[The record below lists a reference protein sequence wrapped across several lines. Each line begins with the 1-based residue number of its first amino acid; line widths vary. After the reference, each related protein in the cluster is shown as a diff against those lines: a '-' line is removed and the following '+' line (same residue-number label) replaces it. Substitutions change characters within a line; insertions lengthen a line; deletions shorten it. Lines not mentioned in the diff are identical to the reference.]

1 MSDALLSDRVALVT
15 GGARGLGAA
24 ISRAFAESG
33 AVGAVV
39 DVGPAETPPGWVSLT
54 ADVTVEADVERV
66 VAETAGR
73 FGRLDVVVANAGV
86 VPPWSDA
93 DDLDLDALDR
103 ALSVNVR
110 GVAVTMKHGARALRE
125 GGGGGGA
132 IVAMASLNAWHAAP
146 SQSSYTASKHA
157 VLGLVRTA
165 ALDLGRHGI
174 RVNAIGPGPVL
185 TEAFQERLE
194 HRATSGGLTVEDA
207 KREAGRATALG
218 RMVTPEEVAKVAVFL
233 ASDLASGVTGQL
245 VPVDAGIP

>member
-1 MSDALLSDRVALVT
+1 MSDALLGERVALVT

-24 ISRAFAESG
+24 IAQAFAGSG

-103 ALSVNVR
+103 TLSVNVR
-110 GVAVTMKHGARALRE
+110 GVAVTMKHGARALRK
-125 GGGGGGA
+125 GGSGA
-132 IVAMASLNAWHAAP
+132 IVVMASLNAWHAAP

-185 TEAFQERLE
+185 TEAFRERLE
-194 HRATSGGLTVEDA
+194 RRAAAGGLTVEDA
-207 KREAGRATALG
+207 KREAGAATALG

>member
-1 MSDALLSDRVALVT
+1 MSDALLGDRVALVT

-24 ISRAFAESG
+24 IARAFAGSG

-103 ALSVNVR
+103 TLSVNVR

-125 GGGGGGA
+125 GAWRGDRGDG
-132 IVAMASLNAWHAAP
+132 VAQRLARRALAE
-146 SQSSYTASKHA
+146 
-157 VLGLVRTA
+157 LVHRLEARSARARPHGRARSRTA
-165 ALDLGRHGI
+165 RDPGERDRARAGAHGGVPGAARAPRHRGRANG
-174 RVNAIGPGPVL
+174 RGRQARG
-185 TEAFQERLE
+185 
-194 HRATSGGLTVEDA
+194 
-207 KREAGRATALG
+207 GRATALG

>member
-1 MSDALLSDRVALVT
+1 MSDELLRDRIALVT

-24 ISRAFAESG
+24 IVGAFAESG

-39 DVGPAETPPGWVSLT
+39 DVGSAAVPSGWISLT
-54 ADVTVEADVERV
+54 ADVTQEPEVERV
-66 VAETAGR
+66 VAHTVAH
-73 FGRLDVVVANAGV
+73 FGRLEVVVANAGV
-86 VPPWSDA
+86 VPAWSDA
-93 DDLDLDALDR
+93 DDLDLEALDR
-103 ALSVNVR
+103 TLSVNVR
-110 GVAVTMKHGARALRE
+110 GVAVTLKHGARALRAA
-125 GGGGGGA
+125 GGGA

-185 TEAFQERLE
+185 TEAFQERLDR
-194 HRATSGGLTVEDA
+194 RAGAGGLAVEEA
-207 KREAGRATALG
+207 KHEAARGTALG
-218 RMVTPEEVAKVAVFL
+218 RMVTTGEVAKVAVFL

-245 VPVDAGIP
+245 IAVDAGIP